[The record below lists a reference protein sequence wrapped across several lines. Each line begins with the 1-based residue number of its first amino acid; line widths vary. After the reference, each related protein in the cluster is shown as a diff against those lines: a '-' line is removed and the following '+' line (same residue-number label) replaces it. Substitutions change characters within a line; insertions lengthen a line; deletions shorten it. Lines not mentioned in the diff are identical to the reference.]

1 MKTYYDTL
9 AKLFTDMADRHQKI
23 IDDMKVPEDVLDRM
37 IMNIAY
43 FRRKADH
50 YKLAAERAAA

>member
-1 MKTYYDTL
+1 MKQYYTHL
-9 AKLFTDMADRHQKI
+9 HKLFADLADRHQKI

-37 IMNIAY
+37 VMNIAY

-50 YKLAAERAAA
+50 YELAAERASA